1 MKQRIQRILAVID
14 PARNQQWALN
24 KAVAIAAGGDD
35 IEVVAYA
42 CVTSYLE
49 CEDVDALREAEMAR
63 FQPWLA
69 GIIAKIDAA
78 GVQITPRIDW
88 DPDWREAIHIA
99 ADDIGADLI
108 VKRASG
114 RASTLSNS
122 DRRVLRTASCDVLL
136 VKREPRAQ
144 TRRILVALNPN
155 AKDKEHQ
162 KLDEMIVGVA
172 NRIRANQPDLEIH
185 AVSAYRESDNFIH
198 PPDLARRAGVDR
210 ARAHVREGA
219 TVKVIS
225 EIARE
230 LDVDVVL
237 IGSVARKGLA
247 GLTIGNTAEKILG
260 GVTSDILSVSD
271 RA

>member
-1 MKQRIQRILAVID
+1 M
-14 PARNQQWALN
+14 
-24 KAVAIAAGGDD
+24 
-35 IEVVAYA
+35 
-42 CVTSYLE
+42 
-49 CEDVDALREAEMAR
+49 
-63 FQPWLA
+63 
-69 GIIAKIDAA
+69 
-78 GVQITPRIDW
+78 
-88 DPDWREAIHIA
+88 
-99 ADDIGADLI
+99 
-108 VKRASG
+108 
-114 RASTLSNS
+114 SNS

-210 ARAHVREGA
+210 AHAHVREGA